1 MKSYDMNFKQ
11 VGNIQTF
18 VGIDPGAN
26 GGIAI
31 NRGGEVLLLKMPKT
45 TLEFADVLKALHVG
59 STLVVIE
66 KVGVRPDD
74 VAVTDGAV
82 NLGKLYRV
90 QRMVANFEALKTAL
104 DLSGLAYVTA
114 HPMKWQSFLNV
125 RIKGMEKAARKRHF
139 KEVAQSLYP
148 ETKQT
153 LWSADATLIMHFGM
167 LAAERTPQYFR
178 SKMPKEQYE
187 MLFKAEKAK

>member
-1 MKSYDMNFKQ
+1 MSFKK

-31 NRGGEVLLLKMPKT
+31 NRGGDVYLYKMPKT
-45 TLEFADVLKALHVG
+45 TLEFADLLKALHVG

-82 NLGKLYRV
+82 NFGKLYRV
-90 QRMVANFEALKTAL
+90 QKMVANFEALKTAL

-125 RIKGMEKAARKRHF
+125 RLKGMEKAARKRHF
-139 KEVAQSLYP
+139 KEVAQNLYP
-148 ETKQT
+148 KTKQT

-167 LAAERTPQYFR
+167 MAAERTPQYFR
-178 SKMPKEQYE
+178 SKMPKEQYDT
-187 MLFKAEKAK
+187 LFKAEKAK

>member
-1 MKSYDMNFKQ
+1 MKFKQ
-11 VGNIQTF
+11 IGRIQTF

-31 NRGGEVLLLKMPKT
+31 NRGGEVHLLKMPKT
-45 TLEFADVLKALHVG
+45 TLEFAAVLKAFNAG

-82 NLGKLYRV
+82 NFGKLYRV
-90 QRMVANFEALKTAL
+90 QKMVANFEALKTAL
-104 DLSGLAYVTA
+104 DLSGLAYVTV

-125 RIKGMEKAARKRHF
+125 RINGMEKAVRKMHF

-148 ETKQT
+148 QTKQT

-167 LAAERTPQYFR
+167 LAAERAPLYFR
-178 SKMPKEQYE
+178 SKMPKEQYD
-187 MLFKAEKAK
+187 MLLKAEKAK

>member
-1 MKSYDMNFKQ
+1 MSFKK

-31 NRGGEVLLLKMPKT
+31 NRGGEVHLLKMPKT
-45 TLEFADVLKALHVG
+45 TLEFADILKAFHVG

-82 NLGKLYRV
+82 NFGKLYRV
-90 QRMVANFEALKTAL
+90 QKMVANFESLKTAL
-104 DLSGLAYVTA
+104 NLSGLAYVTA
-114 HPMKWQSFLNV
+114 HPMKWQSFLSV
-125 RIKGMEKAARKRHF
+125 RINGMEKAARKRHF

-148 ETKQT
+148 QTKQT
-153 LWSADATLIMHFGM
+153 LWSSDATLIMHFGM
-167 LAAERTPQYFR
+167 MAAETNPQYFR
-178 SKMPKEQYE
+178 SKMQKEQYNT
-187 MLFKAEKAK
+187 LFKAEMAK

>member
-1 MKSYDMNFKQ
+1 MSFKQ
-11 VGNIQTF
+11 IGCIKTY

-31 NRGGEVLLLKMPKT
+31 NRGGEVFLHKMPKT
-45 TLEFADVLKALHVG
+45 TLEFADLLKALHVG
-59 STLVVIE
+59 TTLVVIE

-82 NLGKLYRV
+82 NFGKLYRV
-90 QRMVANFEALKTAL
+90 QKMVANFEALKTAL

-114 HPMKWQSFLNV
+114 HPMKWQSFLSV
-125 RIKGMEKAARKRHF
+125 RIKGMDKAVRKRHF

-148 ETKQT
+148 QTKQT

-167 LAAERTPQYFR
+167 MAAERNLQYFR
-178 SKMPKEQYE
+178 SKMHKEKFR
-187 MLFKAEKAK
+187 MLFRADLSAFKRV